1 MTRGRPPSQG
11 LDDARRVATARGT
24 VMSFIKNRENRCDF
38 MIVGNGNL
46 IFVQVRKAR
55 RVGSTREEME
65 REFCEPVMRLRSF
78 PSSVSV
84 TRELWTYT
92 RYGIWRFFR
101 IDDTTI
107 VEICQDG
114 KTLKNPFVEVA
125 RTVRAVRRKKPGSA
139 MMKVS

>member
-1 MTRGRPPSQG
+1 
-11 LDDARRVATARGT
+11 
-24 VMSFIKNRENRCDF
+24 MSFVKNRENRCDF

-46 IFVQVRKAR
+46 VFVQVRKAR
-55 RVGSTREEME
+55 RVGGTREEME
-65 REFCEPVMRLRSF
+65 REFCDPVMRLRSF

-114 KTLKNPFVEVA
+114 KPLKNSFIEVA
-125 RTVRAVRRKKPGSA
+125 RTVRAVYPRKMGSA
-139 MMKVS
+139 LVKVK

>member
-1 MTRGRPPSQG
+1 VTRGRPPRQG
-11 LDDARRVATARGT
+11 LGDARRVATARGI
-24 VMSFIKNRENRCDF
+24 VMSFVKNRENRCDF
-38 MIVGNGNL
+38 MIVGNGNYV
-46 IFVQVRKAR
+46 FVQVRKAR
-55 RVGSTREEME
+55 RVGGTREEME

-92 RYGIWRFFR
+92 RYRIWRFFR

-114 KTLKNPFVEVA
+114 KPLKNPFVEVA
-125 RTVRAVRRKKPGSA
+125 RTVRAVHPRKMGSA
-139 MMKVS
+139 LVKVK

>member
-1 MTRGRPPSQG
+1 
-11 LDDARRVATARGT
+11 
-24 VMSFIKNRENRCDF
+24 MSFVKNRENRCDF
-38 MIVGNGNL
+38 MILGNGNL
-46 IFVQVRKAR
+46 VFVQVRKAR
-55 RVGSTREEME
+55 RVGSSREEME

-78 PSSVSV
+78 PSAVSV

-114 KTLKNPFVEVA
+114 NPLKNPFVEVA
-125 RTVRAVRRKKPGSA
+125 RTVRAVSPRKRGSA
-139 MMKVS
+139 LVKVK

>member
-11 LDDARRVATARGT
+11 LDDARRVATARGI
-24 VMSFIKNRENRCDF
+24 VMSFVKNRENRCDF

-92 RYGIWRFFR
+92 RYRIWRFFR

-114 KTLKNPFVEVA
+114 KPLKNPFVEVA
-125 RTVRAVRRKKPGSA
+125 RTVRAVHPRKMGSA
-139 MMKVS
+139 LVKVK

>member
-24 VMSFIKNRENRCDF
+24 VMSFVKNRENRCDF

-55 RVGSTREEME
+55 RVGCTREEME
-65 REFCEPVMRLRSF
+65 REFCEPIMRFRSF

-107 VEICQDG
+107 VEICQHG
-114 KTLKNPFVEVA
+114 KPLKNPFVEVA
-125 RTVRAVRRKKPGSA
+125 RTVRAAGLKKPGTA

>member
-1 MTRGRPPSQG
+1 VTRGRPPRQG

-24 VMSFIKNRENRCDF
+24 VMSFVKNRENRCDF
-38 MIVGNGNL
+38 MILGNGNL
-46 IFVQVRKAR
+46 VFVQVRKAR
-55 RVGSTREEME
+55 RVGGTREEME

-78 PSSVSV
+78 PSSAPV

-114 KTLKNPFVEVA
+114 TPLKNPFVEYV
-125 RTVRAVRRKKPGSA
+125 RTKRAVGVKRKGTAHMEIS
-139 MMKVS
+139 

>member
-1 MTRGRPPSQG
+1 MTRGRPPRQG

-24 VMSFIKNRENRCDF
+24 VMSFVKNRENRCDF

-46 IFVQVRKAR
+46 VFVQVRKAR
-55 RVGSTREEME
+55 RVGGTREEME
-65 REFCEPVMRLRSF
+65 REFCEQIMRLRSF
-78 PSSVSV
+78 PSSGPV

-92 RYGIWRFFR
+92 RYRIWRFFR

-114 KTLKNPFVEVA
+114 KPLKNPFVEVA
-125 RTVRAVRRKKPGSA
+125 RTRRTVGVKKPGSA
-139 MMKVS
+139 LMKVS

>member
-1 MTRGRPPSQG
+1 MTRGRPPRQG

-24 VMSFIKNRENRCDF
+24 VMSFVKNRENRCDF

-46 IFVQVRKAR
+46 VFVQVRKAR
-55 RVGSTREEME
+55 RAGGTREEME
-65 REFCEPVMRLRSF
+65 REFCEQIIRLRSF

-92 RYGIWRFFR
+92 RYRIWRFFR

-114 KTLKNPFVEVA
+114 KPLKNPFVEVA

-139 MMKVS
+139 LMKVS

>member
-1 MTRGRPPSQG
+1 
-11 LDDARRVATARGT
+11 
-24 VMSFIKNRENRCDF
+24 MSFVKNRENRCDF
-38 MIVGNGNL
+38 MILGNGNL
-46 IFVQVRKAR
+46 VFVQVRKAR

-84 TRELWTYT
+84 IRELWTYT

-114 KTLKNPFVEVA
+114 KPLKNPFVEVA
-125 RTVRAVRRKKPGSA
+125 RTVRAVSSKENGVCPGEG
-139 MMKVS
+139 KVISPFLLFGVPQEHTP

>member
-1 MTRGRPPSQG
+1 MTRGRPPRQG
-11 LDDARRVATARGT
+11 LDDAHRVATARGT
-24 VMSFIKNRENRCDF
+24 VMSFVKNRENRCDF

-46 IFVQVRKAR
+46 VFVQVRKAR
-55 RVGSTREEME
+55 RAGTTQEEME
-65 REFCEPVMRLRSF
+65 REFGETVMRLRSF

-114 KTLKNPFVEVA
+114 KPLKNPFVEVA

-139 MMKVS
+139 LMKVS

>member
-1 MTRGRPPSQG
+1 MTRGRPPRQG

-24 VMSFIKNRENRCDF
+24 VMSFVKNRENRCDF

-46 IFVQVRKAR
+46 IFIKVGKAR

-65 REFCEPVMRLRSF
+65 REFCESVMRLRSF

-114 KTLKNPFVEVA
+114 KPLKNPFVEYV
-125 RTVRAVRRKKPGSA
+125 RTKRAVGVKKPGSA
-139 MMKVS
+139 MMKVT

>member
-1 MTRGRPPSQG
+1 
-11 LDDARRVATARGT
+11 
-24 VMSFIKNRENRCDF
+24 MSYVKNRENRSDF

-46 IFVQVRKAR
+46 VFVQVRKAR
-55 RVGSTREEME
+55 RVGGTREEME
-65 REFCEPVMRLRSF
+65 REFCEQIMRLRSF

-92 RYGIWRFFR
+92 RYRIWRFFR
-101 IDDTTI
+101 IDDTAI

-114 KTLKNPFVEVA
+114 KLLTNSFVEVA
-125 RTVRAVRRKKPGSA
+125 RTVRAVGVKKPGTA

>member
-1 MTRGRPPSQG
+1 
-11 LDDARRVATARGT
+11 
-24 VMSFIKNRENRCDF
+24 MSFVKNRENRCDF
-38 MIVGNGNL
+38 MIVGNGTL
-46 IFVQVRKAR
+46 VFVQVSKAL
-55 RVGSTREEME
+55 RVGGTREEIE

-84 TRELWTYT
+84 TRELWMYT

-114 KTLKNPFVEVA
+114 KPLKNPFVEVA
-125 RTVRAVRRKKPGSA
+125 RTVRAVYPRKMGSVLT
-139 MMKVS
+139 KVK

>member
-1 MTRGRPPSQG
+1 
-11 LDDARRVATARGT
+11 
-24 VMSFIKNRENRCDF
+24 MSFVKNRENRCDF

-114 KTLKNPFVEVA
+114 NPLKNPFVEYV
-125 RTVRAVRRKKPGSA
+125 RTKRAAGVKKPGSA

>member
-1 MTRGRPPSQG
+1 MTRGRPPGQG
-11 LDDARRVATARGT
+11 LGDARRVATARGT
-24 VMSFIKNRENRCDF
+24 MMSFVKNKENRCDF
-38 MIVGNGNL
+38 MILGNGNL
-46 IFVQVRKAR
+46 IFVRIRKAR
-55 RVGSTREEME
+55 RVGCTREEME

-78 PSSVSV
+78 PPSVSV

-114 KTLKNPFVEVA
+114 KPLKNPFVEVA
-125 RTVRAVRRKKPGSA
+125 RTVRAVGVKKPGTA
-139 MMKVS
+139 IMKVS

>member
-1 MTRGRPPSQG
+1 
-11 LDDARRVATARGT
+11 
-24 VMSFIKNRENRCDF
+24 MSFVKNRENRCDF

-46 IFVQVRKAR
+46 VFVHVRKAR
-55 RVGSTREEME
+55 RAGGTRVEME
-65 REFCEPVMRLRSF
+65 REFYEPVIQLRSF

-92 RYGIWRFFR
+92 RYPIWRFFR

-114 KTLKNPFVEVA
+114 KPLKNPFVEVA
-125 RTVRAVRRKKPGSA
+125 RTVRAVRRKKPGPA

>member
-1 MTRGRPPSQG
+1 
-11 LDDARRVATARGT
+11 
-24 VMSFIKNRENRCDF
+24 MSFVKSRENNCDF
-38 MIVGNGNL
+38 MIAGNGNL

-55 RVGSTREEME
+55 RVGSTREVME

-92 RYGIWRFFR
+92 RYRSWRFFR

-114 KTLKNPFVEVA
+114 KPLKNPFVEVA
-125 RTVRAVRRKKPGSA
+125 RTKRAVGVKKPGTPL
-139 MMKVS
+139 MKVS

>member
-1 MTRGRPPSQG
+1 
-11 LDDARRVATARGT
+11 
-24 VMSFIKNRENRCDF
+24 MSFVKNRENRCDF

-55 RVGSTREEME
+55 RVGGTREDME
-65 REFCEPVMRLRSF
+65 REFCETVMRLRSF

-101 IDDTTI
+101 VDDAGI
-107 VEICQDG
+107 VEICQEG
-114 KTLKNPFVEVA
+114 KPLKNPFFEVA
-125 RTVRAVRRKKPGSA
+125 RTVRAVHSRKRGSA
-139 MMKVS
+139 LVKVK

>member
-1 MTRGRPPSQG
+1 MTRGRPPGQG
-11 LDDARRVATARGT
+11 LEDARRVATARGT
-24 VMSFIKNRENRCDF
+24 VMSFVKDRENRCDF

-46 IFVQVRKAR
+46 IFVLVRKAR
-55 RVGSTREEME
+55 RAGGTREEME
-65 REFCEPVMRLRSF
+65 REFCEPVMQLRSL
-78 PSSVSV
+78 PSSGPV

-114 KTLKNPFVEVA
+114 KPLKNPFVEVV
-125 RTVRAVRRKKPGSA
+125 RTRRAVGVKKPGSA
-139 MMKVS
+139 LMKVS

>member
-1 MTRGRPPSQG
+1 
-11 LDDARRVATARGT
+11 
-24 VMSFIKNRENRCDF
+24 MSFVKNRENRCDF

-46 IFVQVRKAR
+46 FFVQVRKAR

-114 KTLKNPFVEVA
+114 NPLKNPFVEVA
-125 RTVRAVRRKKPGSA
+125 RTVRAVSPRKRGSA
-139 MMKVS
+139 LVKVK